1 MKREVQHLCK
11 CHNEITT
18 QNVMSARQ
26 HTHLGSNVGIHATF
40 EKADI
45 SREFILANSSTP
57 PDFDSG
63 PTASTRQ
70 RINSLQKPCRKLT
83 EHSLN

>member
-1 MKREVQHLCK
+1 
-11 CHNEITT
+11 
-18 QNVMSARQ
+18 MSATQ

-70 RINSLQKPCRKLT
+70 RINSLQKPCRKLR
-83 EHSLN
+83 EHNFNYYTHLMGNTQHAPN

>member
-1 MKREVQHLCK
+1 MRIAIQHLYK
-11 CHNEITT
+11 NHNDEIIK
-18 QNVMSARQ
+18 QNVMSARK

-63 PTASTRQ
+63 PTASTRH
-70 RINSLQKPCRKLT
+70 RINSLHKPYRKINT
-83 EHSLN
+83 T